1 MTRRGRPPKHSDE
14 QIAKLVA
21 KFRTYIEHTELPII
35 AEFAYQNEISKQTM
49 YEKDEFATLIKMAT
63 AKKEA
68 ALERKTL
75 SGEYNATMAVFSL
88 KQLGWRDKQ
97 ELEHSGGIQIA
108 IEGEVKEWAK

>member
-1 MTRRGRPPKHSDE
+1 MARTGRPPKHTPE

-21 KFRTYIEHTELPII
+21 KFRQYIENTELPII

-49 YEKDEFATLIKMAT
+49 YEKDEFATLLKMAT

-68 ALERKTL
+68 ALEKKTL
-75 SGEYNATMAVFSL
+75 TGEYNASMAIFSL

-97 ELEHSGGIQIA
+97 ELEHSGGLQIKL
-108 IEGEVKEWAK
+108 EGDVKEWAK